1 MNSRFPGP
9 CPVSSGKVGAVCLP
23 AHSLREPVSL
33 ARPQGLGAVEVCW
46 EVTVAS
52 EGISCQFTFPD
63 HAGVGVEQSSFK
75 FGEFLLYG
83 L

>member
-1 MNSRFPGP
+1 MLRGVHSRCPGP
-9 CPVSSGKVGAVCLP
+9 CPVISGKVGAVCLS

-46 EVTVAS
+46 EVTGAS
-52 EGISCQFTFPD
+52 EGVSFQFTFPD

-75 FGEFLLYG
+75 FW
-83 L
+83 